1 MSPISAAARNLEKSK
16 KKKFCPLH
24 IILQPVRSE
33 RIFPF
38 SFFRFLPF
46 PFLFAATVAR
56 SLNSSFISLVGCCYF
71 YAQWNQKLSRKSLHP
86 VQEKILRSHVPGP

>member
-38 SFFRFLPF
+38 LFSVSF
-46 PFLFAATVAR
+46 PFLSS
-56 SLNSSFISLVGCCYF
+56 SLRL
-71 YAQWNQKLSRKSLHP
+71 L
-86 VQEKILRSHVPGP
+86 PGR